1 MMRVRPRFLLAAG
14 LAGVTALAAAP
25 ASRAAPQLVVSRI
38 DNTFRPASQTISL
51 GETVTFS
58 NDPRVGG
65 GGLHNVVWDDN
76 GVKPTPPESMDTPWT
91 AKRTFTRP
99 GLYRYY
105 CDVHGSRNGVGMA
118 GKVLVRRAD
127 GSLPDMS
134 GPRLGRVATTVGDG
148 IFSMRFSSDER
159 GRARGRLERRVGKR
173 FRLFGSV
180 TFPVREG
187 ANRVRLRRTSTGP
200 ELSPGRYRLRFV
212 VTDASGNRSATK
224 TVNVTLS
231 A

>member
-1 MMRVRPRFLLAAG
+1 MRVRPRSLLAVG
-14 LAGVTALAAAP
+14 LAGVTALAVP
-25 ASRAAPQLVVSRI
+25 PPSGAAPQLVVSRI

-58 NDPRVGG
+58 NDPAVGG
-65 GGLHNVVWDDN
+65 GGVHNVVWDDN
-76 GVKPTPPESMDTPWT
+76 GVKPTPPESVDTPWT

-134 GPRLGRVATTVGDG
+134 GPRLGRVSTTVGDG
-148 IFSMRFSSDER
+148 TFSMRFTSDER
-159 GRARGRLERRVGKR
+159 GRARGRLEHLVRGR
-173 FRLFGSV
+173 FRMFGSV
-180 TFPVREG
+180 TFPVRDG
-187 ANRVRLRRTSTGP
+187 SNRVRLRKTSTGP
-200 ELSPGRYRLRFV
+200 QLSPGRYRLRFV
-212 VTDASGNRSATK
+212 VTDAAGNRSEPK
-224 TVNVTLS
+224 TVTVTLTG
-231 A
+231 